1 MPFVE
6 KKKEGLI
13 FKITVLPRSSRN
25 MAAGIYGDTLKIKL
39 TAPPVDGAANKM
51 CINFLAE
58 CLKVSRSSLKIIS
71 GHSNRVKKIF
81 LHNSTLTPE
90 TLEHILRNL

>member
-1 MPFVE
+1 
-6 KKKEGLI
+6 
-13 FKITVLPRSSRN
+13 

-58 CLKVSRSSLKIIS
+58 CLKVSRSSLEIIS

-81 LHNSTLTPE
+81 LHNATLTPE